1 MKSHLSSKFLISFLI
16 VGIGV
21 FATASIWL
29 QSELKK
35 ELLVRFEEELTAEA
49 GIIAAMPVAEIM
61 ANAKKLSRLARA
73 RLTLIDAAGKV
84 LVDTLSSPREMES
97 HLNRSEIQEARL
109 RGKGE
114 ASRYS
119 STLKE
124 KMFYVAVPLAS
135 GTPGYVRLAR
145 PVTEVAILADAKGRM
160 FLGILLAIIIIYLLT
175 SAYLTVRLLSPI
187 RRLILFTGRVRTGD
201 FSGSLLVK
209 APDEIG
215 ELAGNIKEM
224 VEYLRER
231 IKRAEEARHK
241 LEAVFAGMEEGVMLL
256 DAEGRIE
263 SLNRSMEMMI
273 TRPQEEVIG
282 KTLIEVL
289 RNAGLHDALKR
300 FRETGE
306 SVCEEIAIGD
316 EHPVVM
322 SVTIAAMNSETGGE
336 QKMLLAFHD
345 VTRLKGLERIRT
357 DFVANVTHEIRTPL
371 TAIIGFAETLR
382 QGALENREMA
392 GRFIDTIRENAER
405 LNRLVDDLTTLSVL
419 ELGEARLQR
428 EGLSLAEA
436 VEKALLVTGGRA
448 EQKGLAMR
456 RDIPQDLPLIFA
468 DRDRL
473 TQILINIIDNA
484 LKFTPEGGIISLTA
498 LPEGDDFLALNVAD
512 TGPGIP
518 EVELPRLGERFY
530 RADKTRSRKLG
541 GTGLGLSIVKH
552 LMKAHGGRMNI
563 QSALGKGTTVSLSF
577 PVFRKTE
584 ATLQHNNE

>member
-1 MKSHLSSKFLISFLI
+1 MKSHLSSKFLISFLV
-16 VGIGV
+16 VGIVV

-49 GIIAAMPVAEIM
+49 GIIATMPVAKIR
-61 ANAKKLSRLARA
+61 ANAEKLSRLARA
-73 RLTLIDAAGKV
+73 RLTLIDAEGKV
-84 LVDTLSSPREMES
+84 LADTLSSPGKMES

-119 STLKE
+119 STLQE

-135 GTPGYVRLAR
+135 ETPGYVRLAR
-145 PVTEVAILADAKGRM
+145 PVTEVALLADAKGRM

-187 RRLILFTGRVRTGD
+187 RRLILFTGRVRAGD

-209 APDEIG
+209 APDDIG

-231 IKRAEEARHK
+231 LMRAEEARHK

-273 TRPQEEVIG
+273 ARPQEEAIG

-322 SVTIAAMNSETGGE
+322 SVTIAALNSETGGG
-336 QKMLLAFHD
+336 QKMLLAFND

-357 DFVANVTHEIRTPL
+357 DFIANVTHEIRTPL

-428 EGLSLAEA
+428 EGLSLAEE
-436 VEKALLVTGGRA
+436 VKRALLVTGGRA
-448 EQKGLAMR
+448 GQKGLAMR
-456 RDIPQDLPLIFA
+456 MDIPQDLPLIFA

-498 LPEGDDFLALNVAD
+498 LPEGDDFLALIVAD

-518 EVELPRLGERFY
+518 EAELPRLGERFY

-563 QSALGKGTTVSLSF
+563 QSAPGKGTTVSLSF

-584 ATLQHNNE
+584 NAHD